1 MVDETAVLETSTD
14 TQEADVTAP
23 SSSVESET
31 EADLLA
37 VVQDAMQITDDTDSQ
52 SDEQVTEEGVEAAP
66 IEDEPSEPEDDE
78 TFNDVP
84 FNEHP
89 RFKKLITERNAYK
102 EDATQY
108 GKITGFLD
116 QNNVTAEE
124 AAQGLQIMALM
135 KQDPAKALEA
145 LQPYVKS
152 LSEVTGTTMPDDIQ
166 ARVNDGY
173 LDEDAGKELARS
185 RGEVARERQ
194 MREQVEQRQ
203 IQQEQAQSVGQVVSA
218 VTDWETRTRQSDP
231 DYELKQDEMDDRVKV
246 LVAEK
251 GRPQSADAALAM
263 ARQAYDEVNARYS
276 QKFQNKRPIKTA
288 SGGKLSGTPTPEPQS
303 LMEAVQSAL
312 AQGS

>member
-1 MVDETAVLETSTD
+1 M
-14 TQEADVTAP
+14 
-23 SSSVESET
+23 
-31 EADLLA
+31 
-37 VVQDAMQITDDTDSQ
+37 
-52 SDEQVTEEGVEAAP
+52 
-66 IEDEPSEPEDDE
+66 
-78 TFNDVP
+78 
-84 FNEHP
+84 
-89 RFKKLITERNAYK
+89 
-102 EDATQY
+102 
-108 GKITGFLD
+108 
-116 QNNVTAEE
+116 TAEE

-152 LSEVTGTTMPDDIQ
+152 LSEVTGATMPDDIQ

-203 IQQEQAQSVGQVVSA
+203 IQQEKAQSVGQVVSA

-276 QKFQNKRPIKTA
+276 QKFANKRPIKTA

-303 LMEAVQSAL
+303 LMEAVQAAL
-312 AQGS
+312 ANGP

>member
-1 MVDETAVLETSTD
+1 MVDETEVLETSTD

-52 SDEQVTEEGVEAAP
+52 SDEQVTEEVVEAAP
-66 IEDEPSEPEDDE
+66 IDDEPSEPEDDE

-145 LQPYVKS
+145 LQPYVQS
-152 LSEVTGTTMPDDIQ
+152 LSEVTGATMPDDIQ

-203 IQQEQAQSVGQVVSA
+203 FQQEQAQSVGQVVSA

-276 QKFQNKRPIKTA
+276 QKFANKRPIKTA

-303 LMEAVQSAL
+303 LMEAVQAAL
-312 AQGS
+312 ANGP

>member
-1 MVDETAVLETSTD
+1 MVDETEVLETSTD

-37 VVQDAMQITDDTDSQ
+37 VVQDAMQITEEPDSQ
-52 SDEQVTEEGVEAAP
+52 SDEQVTEEVVEAAP

-84 FNEHP
+84 FHEHP

-145 LQPYVKS
+145 LQPYVRS
-152 LSEVTGTTMPDDIQ
+152 LSEVTGATMPDDIQ

-194 MREQVEQRQ
+194 MREQMEQRQ
-203 IQQEQAQSVGQVVSA
+203 FQQEQAQSVGQVVSA

-276 QKFQNKRPIKTA
+276 QKFANKRPIKTA

>member
-1 MVDETAVLETSTD
+1 MVDETEVLETSTD

-31 EADLLA
+31 EADLLS
-37 VVQDAMQITDDTDSQ
+37 VVQDAMQITEEPDSQ

-66 IEDEPSEPEDDE
+66 IEDEPSEPEDNE

-89 RFKKLITERNAYK
+89 RFKKLITERNQYK

-145 LQPYVKS
+145 LQPYVQS
-152 LSEVTGTTMPDDIQ
+152 LSEVTGATMPDDIQ

-203 IQQEQAQSVGQVVSA
+203 FQQEQAQSVGQVVSA

-276 QKFQNKRPIKTA
+276 QKFANKRPIKTA

-303 LMEAVQSAL
+303 LMEAVQAAL
-312 AQGS
+312 ANGP

>member
-1 MVDETAVLETSTD
+1 MVDETEVLETSTD

-52 SDEQVTEEGVEAAP
+52 SDEQVTEEVVEAAP

-145 LQPYVKS
+145 LQPYVQS
-152 LSEVTGTTMPDDIQ
+152 LSEVTGATMPDDIQ

-203 IQQEQAQSVGQVVSA
+203 FQQEQAQNVSQVVSA

-276 QKFQNKRPIKTA
+276 QKFANKRPIKTA

-303 LMEAVQSAL
+303 LMEAVQAAL
-312 AQGS
+312 ANGP